1 MFNSR
6 RIDIDMFAGSEA
18 GGSTLAPNWRSRS
31 RSPGNTT
38 LRGSWRSLQDSDA
51 SASTIASLDSANDE
65 DDEKVSWW
73 KLRIKLL
80 FTSHRGD
87 EVKYR
92 EEVRKRRVE
101 YFYSDAYLARVARLR
116 ARRDTHC
123 VASTSA
129 SSSELP
135 MAVCNCA
142 SDSGVSPHDPLMKQL
157 RYSLNSTKHKKR
169 LMRRARQEMVRQ
181 MAGVAELSVDA
192 LKLLTMH
199 TENGHDWMGFIKE
212 KADDIDMAD
221 RACGTD
227 TDEDCD
233 ASGYMYAWKRGRNWS
248 RGTSVPF
255 SFRRELYRS
264 SLLKTSDMNGMLNA
278 IKDCGLD
285 ITPLYNGVSDSQAE
299 EWRTQTPRCDSCG
312 AMWFTDE
319 HMLRNCEY
327 IKCNRS

>member
-1 MFNSR
+1 
-6 RIDIDMFAGSEA
+6 
-18 GGSTLAPNWRSRS
+18 
-31 RSPGNTT
+31 
-38 LRGSWRSLQDSDA
+38 
-51 SASTIASLDSANDE
+51 
-65 DDEKVSWW
+65 
-73 KLRIKLL
+73 
-80 FTSHRGD
+80 
-87 EVKYR
+87 
-92 EEVRKRRVE
+92 
-101 YFYSDAYLARVARLR
+101 
-116 ARRDTHC
+116 
-123 VASTSA
+123 
-129 SSSELP
+129 
-135 MAVCNCA
+135 
-142 SDSGVSPHDPLMKQL
+142 
-157 RYSLNSTKHKKR
+157 
-169 LMRRARQEMVRQ
+169 MVRE
-181 MAGVAELSVDA
+181 MTGVAELSVEA

-255 SFRRELYRS
+255 SFRRELYRRS
-264 SLLKTSDMNGMLNA
+264 SLKTPDMNGMLNA
-278 IKDCGLD
+278 MKDCGLD